1 MTDPELQK
9 QVSIQLNYQL
19 NAKIW
24 NGAWHQMKRAANY
37 TVGDS
42 IWNQVLTKIWWPIR
56 GDGKFDWPG
65 NTGLRRHPG
74 HLVSSGFLIKN
85 TN

>member
-19 NAKIW
+19 NADIW
-24 NGAWHQMKRAANY
+24 NGAWHQMKRTANY
-37 TVGDS
+37 TVDDA

-56 GDGKFDWPG
+56 GNVNFNWQVYSPLLSTK
-65 NTGLRRHPG
+65 R
-74 HLVSSGFLIKN
+74 SYE
-85 TN
+85 